1 MRWFA
6 ARGACDDGSADSIV
20 PIACAPMANGDAG
33 GADRDNA
40 KGAAGAF

>member
-1 MRWFA
+1 MVRRW
-6 ARGACDDGSADSIV
+6 GACDDGSADSIV

-33 GADRDNA
+33 GGADRDNP